1 MAASSSATVPAASS
15 GLTREASIYSWTI
28 DELHSTVANN
38 RGVGSMNMD
47 ELLKN
52 ICSAE
57 ESGGGGGGGGGGG
70 EQLLGRQGS
79 LTLPPSIVNKTVEE
93 VWKEIQTSACGS
105 AVSAPVQREREL
117 TLGEMTLED
126 FLAKAGVVRDD
137 SLPTN
142 PQEDWLNFQFKAAQ
156 GPQPLT
162 IQHPQQHF
170 QRQQQP
176 MFGKNPTTAAIPAL
190 QSSST
195 GSILEASMESGA
207 TSSFAPAFGGL
218 SPASASAG
226 TIARGKKRV
235 LDAPEDK
242 AVEQRQR
249 RMIKN
254 RESAA
259 RSRER
264 KQAYTVELEAQV
276 TQLKEENAELSRL
289 ELMEI
294 RIPVEEM
301 RTPPR
306 VLRRTRTAHWGALIS
321 EDLIKQ
327 TYASHCLIL
336 LL

>member
-1 MAASSSATVPAASS
+1 MAASSSAAVAASSS
-15 GLTREASIYSWTI
+15 GLTRETSIYSWTI
-28 DELHSTVANN
+28 DELHNN

-52 ICSAE
+52 MCSAD
-57 ESGGGGGGGGGGG
+57 ESGDGGG

-79 LTLPPSIVNKTVEE
+79 LTVPPSFVNKTVEE

-105 AVSAPVQREREL
+105 AVSAPVQRDL

-126 FLAKAGVVRDD
+126 FLAKAGVVKED
-137 SLPTN
+137 SLLSN
-142 PQEDWLNFQFKAAQ
+142 PHEDWPNFQFK

-162 IQHPQQHF
+162 IQHFH
-170 QRQQQP
+170 RQQQQPP
-176 MFGKNPTTAAIPAL
+176 MFGKSPPAPSIPAL

-207 TSSFAPAFGGL
+207 TSSFAPAYGGL
-218 SPASASAG
+218 SPAGGSAR
-226 TIARGKKRV
+226 TIARGKKRA
-235 LDAPEDK
+235 LDGPEDK
-242 AVEQRQR
+242 VVEQRQR

-289 ELMEI
+289 E
-294 RIPVEEM
+294 
-301 RTPPR
+301 
-306 VLRRTRTAHWGALIS
+306 GAAKRKGS
-321 EDLIKQ
+321 N
-327 TYASHCLIL
+327 S
-336 LL
+336 